1 MFALTTTTVI
11 REGSLTSL
19 AVAVRDRDNLIK
31 IPKPKYGW
39 PRRRA
44 MESTPSLIIN
54 VEVEYNNNKECEI
67 NGKGDHESNSE
78 GHRGV
83 TLARLS

>member
-1 MFALTTTTVI
+1 
-11 REGSLTSL
+11 
-19 AVAVRDRDNLIK
+19 
-31 IPKPKYGW
+31 
-39 PRRRA
+39 